1 MKIFRVFLKE
11 HHGHYID
18 FPAPEDD
25 TGIINLLGY
34 WKLEGV
40 LYRTDPIFGVPAA
53 VPFNA
58 WSFACVLTAEGP
70 AKPGTSFD
78 FLHPKPN

>member
-1 MKIFRVFLKE
+1 MKILRVFLK
-11 HHGHYID
+11 GYNQHYID
-18 FPAPEDD
+18 FPFQDD
-25 TGIINLLGY
+25 GHIANLIGF

-40 LYRTDPIFGVPAA
+40 LSRDDPNYGVPAS
-53 VPFNA
+53 VPYDA
-58 WSFACVLTAEGP
+58 WAFACVLQVEGS